1 MFRGRG
7 VENINKKKKTNI
19 RKTLTNKKKKEK
31 KKSEEY
37 KEIRITTIKIFGF
50 IFYIKNFI
58 ILENIILKK

>member
-1 MFRGRG
+1 MFRGRC

-19 RKTLTNKKKKEK
+19 RKTLTNKKKRKKEK
-31 KKSEEY
+31 RKEY